1 MKLWQK
7 IFLSSLALLVL
18 ATGGLSLLFLNN
30 TQTQLW
36 QREKQRAALQQQ
48 SLMNAIK
55 TNVVNQRLQS
65 GQISLSE
72 TETRQALQAALS
84 SQETDSYMLAF
95 QMFDAGGASLLD
107 DPTGLCAA
115 ADLISSVSASCP
127 CST

>member
-48 SLMNAIK
+48 SMMNAIK

-65 GQISLSE
+65 GQISLSD
-72 TETRQALQAALS
+72 TETRQAVRTPRD
-84 SQETDSYMLAF
+84 SQETDS
-95 QMFDAGGASLLD
+95 
-107 DPTGLCAA
+107 
-115 ADLISSVSASCP
+115 
-127 CST
+127 